1 MILSRHDS
9 AILRDFA
16 AQTVLNRRTRR
27 QRSKELCALCLLM
40 VKIPCPEVAG
50 EICATVIDRRYN
62 VDVAR
67 FRGFFTTDFTDFT
80 DKFSMLTSIPHP

>member
-1 MILSRHDS
+1 
-9 AILRDFA
+9 
-16 AQTVLNRRTRR
+16 
-27 QRSKELCALCLLM
+27 M

-62 VDVAR
+62 VDVAQ